1 MPDYELLELLLFR
14 AIPRQDI
21 KPLARELIDTF
32 GDLNRVITAPI
43 ARLQAVKGVGDA
55 LYVVRAPNRQ
65 PSAATLA
72 LIELLVSSI
81 QKLAPGWRIA
91 AA

>member
-1 MPDYELLELLLFR
+1 MADLGVVLLPNYAVCDAVAQGSLVQVLGG
-14 AIPRQDI
+14 
-21 KPLARELIDTF
+21 F
-32 GDLNRVITAPI
+32 G
-43 ARLQAVKGVGDA
+43 VKGVGDA